1 MAKGLFTQG
10 ICVLLEQAVDLS
22 KIESSLSG
30 FEIVGRHEANGADDP
45 TCTLVLRF
53 RPEVEGHVLVSLS
66 PNPWPD
72 DMGDPED
79 TPELF
84 VAWSLG
90 QFGPLAFPGCLERA
104 CEQSWAWELGRELPK
119 KHTAHIRVLT
129 SYVLGNEEELEDVDA
144 PLLPEDYDS
153 LAELQFLMRVVSP
166 LLELPGAICYFNPGG
181 EVLRDETGLRQGLN
195 YAWMHDLPPLDM
207 WTNVRLYKATDTW
220 SLMDTVGNGQFDQ
233 PDMEAIFQAD
243 AYKVS
248 DVEEFLRN
256 ASLFMLREEEEVED
270 GDTADGPG
278 GVPWQVLECDEAL
291 ADPPRPTL
299 RWIPQ
304 DGNEV
309 PAELLDTGI
318 SDDEDDDDEEE
329 DEFDDDFDESD
340 DEDEDEDEDDDE
352 VDDEL
357 SGSRSDSVE
366 EREQFEGELRALGD
380 KELDDLLGPD
390 RDEPPAGEKDEP
402 R

>member
-10 ICVLLEQAVDLS
+10 ICVLLEQAIDLNR
-22 KIESSLSG
+22 IESSLSG

-104 CEQSWAWELGRELPK
+104 CEQSWAWEEGRELPK

-129 SYVLGNEEELEDVDA
+129 SYVLGNEEDEVIDDADA

-153 LAELQFLMRVVSP
+153 MAELQFLMRVVSP

-181 EVLRDETGLRQGLN
+181 EVLRDDSGLRQGLN

-233 PDMEAIFQAD
+233 PDMEAVFQAD
-243 AYKVS
+243 TYKVS

-278 GVPWQVLECDEAL
+278 GVAWQVLECDEAL

-299 RWIPQ
+299 RWVPQ
-304 DGNEV
+304 DGRDV
-309 PAELLDTGI
+309 PAELLDTGV
-318 SDDEDDDDEEE
+318 SDDEDDGDDDDDDDDDDIDNESGI
-329 DEFDDDFDESD
+329 DDDF
-340 DEDEDEDEDDDE
+340 EDEDEQSLSDE
-352 VDDEL
+352 
-357 SGSRSDSVE
+357 GE
-366 EREQFEGELRALGD
+366 EFEGELRALGD
-380 KELDDLLGPD
+380 DELDELLGPD
-390 RDEPPAGEKDEP
+390 RDEPSSGD
-402 R
+402 RQD

>member
-10 ICVLLEQAVDLS
+10 ICVLLEHAVDLS

-30 FEIVGRHEANGADDP
+30 FEIVGRHEASSAEDP

-53 RPEVEGHVLVSLS
+53 RPEVEGHILVSLS

-104 CEQSWAWELGRELPK
+104 TEQSWAWEDGRDIPK
-119 KHTAHIRVLT
+119 KHTSHIRILT
-129 SYVLGNEEELEDVDA
+129 SYVLGSEEDEEQIDEPDA
-144 PLLPEDYDS
+144 PLLPEDYDA

-166 LLELPGAICYFNPGG
+166 LMELPGVLCYFNPGG
-181 EVLRDETGLRQGLN
+181 EVLRDDSGLRQGLN

-207 WTNVRLYKATDTW
+207 WTNVRLYKATETW

-233 PDMEAIFQAD
+233 PDMEAVFLAD
-243 AYKVS
+243 SYKVA

-256 ASLFMLREEEEVED
+256 ASLFMLREQEEVED

-278 GVPWQVLECDEAL
+278 GIPWQVLECDDAL
-291 ADPPRPTL
+291 ADPPRPTM

-304 DGNEV
+304 DGHEV

-318 SDDEDDDDEEE
+318 SDDEDDEDDDEYY
-329 DEFDDDFDESD
+329 DDDDDDLDDDFDD
-340 DEDEDEDEDDDE
+340 DVEAS
-352 VDDEL
+352 DEL
-357 SGSRSDSVE
+357 
-366 EREQFEGELRALGD
+366 QALGD
-380 KELDDLLGPD
+380 DALDDLLGGDP
-390 RDEPPAGEKDEP
+390 DEPEAEKL
-402 R
+402 

>member
-10 ICVLLEQAVDLS
+10 ICILLERAVDLN
-22 KIESSLSG
+22 KIEAALSG
-30 FEIVGRHEANGADDP
+30 FEIVGRHEANGTDDP
-45 TCTLVLRF
+45 TSTLVLRF

-104 CEQSWAWELGRELPK
+104 CEQSWAWEEGRDLPR
-119 KHTAHIRVLT
+119 KHTAHIRILT
-129 SYVLGNEEELEDVDA
+129 SYVLGSEEDEEVEDVDA

-153 LAELQFLMRVVSP
+153 LAELQFLMKVASP

-233 PDMEAIFQAD
+233 PDMEAVFQAD

-256 ASLFMLREEEEVED
+256 ASLFMLREQEEVED

-278 GVPWQVLECDEAL
+278 GIPWQVLECDEAL

-299 RWIPQ
+299 RWVPQ
-304 DGNEV
+304 DGRDV

-318 SDDEDDDDEEE
+318 AE
-329 DEFDDDFDESD
+329 DEGD
-340 DEDEDEDEDDDE
+340 DEDEEDDEDRLDE
-352 VDDEL
+352 EFDEEHEAPTA
-357 SGSRSDSVE
+357 E
-366 EREQFEGELRALGD
+366 ERAEFEGELRALGD
-380 KELDDLLGPD
+380 EELDELLGPD
-390 RDEPPAGEKDEP
+390 RDESAGDDKPE
-402 R
+402 

>member
-10 ICVLLEQAVDLS
+10 ICVLLEQAIDLNR
-22 KIESSLSG
+22 IESSLGG

-104 CEQSWAWELGRELPK
+104 CEQSWAWEEGRELPK

-129 SYVLGNEEELEDVDA
+129 SYVLGNEEDEAIDDADA

-153 LAELQFLMRVVSP
+153 MAELQFLMRVVSP

-181 EVLRDETGLRQGLN
+181 EVLRDDSGLRQGLN

-233 PDMEAIFQAD
+233 PDMEAVFQAD
-243 AYKVS
+243 TYKVS

-278 GVPWQVLECDEAL
+278 GVAWQVLECDEAL

-299 RWIPQ
+299 RWVPQ
-304 DGNEV
+304 DGHEV

-318 SDDEDDDDEEE
+318 SDDDD
-329 DEFDDDFDESD
+329 D
-340 DEDEDEDEDDDE
+340 DEDEDDEDDA
-352 VDDEL
+352 DDE
-357 SGSRSDSVE
+357 SGIDDDFDDEDEQSLTDEDE
-366 EREQFEGELRALGD
+366 EFEGELRALGD
-380 KELDDLLGPD
+380 DELDELLGPD
-390 RDEPPAGEKDEP
+390 RDEPTSGDKTE
-402 R
+402 

>member
-10 ICVLLEQAVDLS
+10 ICVLLEHAVDLS
-22 KIESSLSG
+22 KIESALSG
-30 FEIVGRHEANGADDP
+30 FEVVGRHEANGADDP

-90 QFGPLAFPGCLERA
+90 QFGPLAFPGCLARA
-104 CEQSWAWELGRELPK
+104 CEQAWAWEEGRELPK
-119 KHTAHIRVLT
+119 KHTAHIRILT
-129 SYVLGNEEELEDVDA
+129 SYVLGSEEDEEIEEPDA
-144 PLLPEDYDS
+144 PLLPDDYDAM
-153 LAELQFLMRVVSP
+153 AELQFLMRVVSP
-166 LLELPGAICYFNPGG
+166 LLELPGALCYFNPGG

-195 YAWMHDLPPLDM
+195 YAWLHDLPPLDM
-207 WTNVRLYKATDTW
+207 WTNVRLYKATESW

-233 PDMEAIFQAD
+233 PDMEAVFLAD

-278 GVPWQVLECDEAL
+278 GIPWQVLECDEAL
-291 ADPPRPTL
+291 ADPPRPTM

-304 DGNEV
+304 DDNEV

-318 SDDEDDDDEEE
+318 SDDEDDDDE
-329 DEFDDDFDESD
+329 D
-340 DEDEDEDEDDDE
+340 DEDDYLDGEDDDE
-352 VDDEL
+352 LDDSFDDTDDDDDDE
-357 SGSRSDSVE
+357 D
-366 EREQFEGELRALGD
+366 GELRALSD
-380 KELDDLLGPD
+380 DALDELLGPD
-390 RDEPPAGEKDEP
+390 SDEPNLDKNEDK
-402 R
+402 

>member
-10 ICVLLEQAVDLS
+10 ICVLLEHAVDLN
-22 KIESSLSG
+22 KIEASLSG

-104 CEQSWAWELGRELPK
+104 CEQSWAWEEGRELPK
-119 KHTAHIRVLT
+119 KHTSHIRVLT
-129 SYVLGNEEELEDVDA
+129 SYVLGGDDEEVDDVDA
-144 PLLPEDYDS
+144 PLLPEDYDA
-153 LAELQFLMRVVSP
+153 LAELQFLMRVISP
-166 LLELPGAICYFNPGG
+166 LMELPGAICYFNPGG

-195 YAWMHDLPPLDM
+195 YAWLHDLPPLDM
-207 WTNVRLYKATDTW
+207 WTNVRLYKATETW

-233 PDMEAIFQAD
+233 PDMEAVFKAD
-243 AYKVS
+243 SYKVA

-256 ASLFMLREEEEVED
+256 ASLFVLREEEEVED

-278 GVPWQVLECDEAL
+278 GVAWQVLECDEAL

-318 SDDEDDDDEEE
+318 SDEEE
-329 DEFDDDFDESD
+329 D
-340 DEDEDEDEDDDE
+340 DEDEDEEDSLDDEFDDEDEDDE
-352 VDDEL
+352 ASGEADD
-357 SGSRSDSVE
+357 STPE
-366 EREQFEGELRALGD
+366 EREQFEGELKALGD
-380 KELDDLLGPD
+380 DELDELLGPD
-390 RDEPPAGEKDEP
+390 RDDPKPEDK
-402 R
+402 